1 MKSVKFRP
9 FWSYDVLKT
18 QEWLN
23 TQSKKGYHFVSFH
36 PIFRTFSFLKGNSA
50 NNKYIIIYD
59 KGRNGFP
66 GYVSKTNDYEGIYHT
81 NNYSVLVQKAEEP
94 EYYPSYDQLLS
105 KNQNIKYVA
114 GMILLVQLLL
124 YILPV
129 SMILISALSGNLTI
143 EYEPGGISAPA
154 TTQEL
159 FEGLFVLI
167 FLLLSLFAQVWLF
180 YSYFKLR
187 RSNKKLEKLC
197 GEDVE
202 LSLTVPTNTILS
214 KEDIKKLKRQKKLV
228 RKMRPAWFYS
238 PDTYETWLE
247 EMESQGFNLVRMS
260 KIGNSFYFIK
270 GTPRNMKYHV
280 DYQLKKNPRY
290 FKVNEES
297 GWKLF
302 FTSVTRYFAISV
314 WGQEYT
320 DVEPEY
326 YSDQENKVKHAKRF
340 MLSYIAWLL
349 PMSFLYFIMFGF
361 SLYAYQQLELF
372 QGNFLLYFAPLMF
385 LLVGIEFLYFSFRL
399 MRYYGRVKSRN

>member
-23 TQSKKGYHFVSFH
+23 TQSKKGHHFVSFD
-36 PIFRTFSFLKGNSA
+36 PIFRTFSFVKGNAA
-50 NNKYIIIYD
+50 NKKYIIIYD

-66 GYVSKTNDYEGIYHT
+66 GYVPKTNDYEKIYHT
-81 NNYSVLVQKAEEP
+81 NNYSVLVQIAEEP

-105 KNQNIKYVA
+105 KNQKIKYIA

-129 SMILISALSGNLTI
+129 SMILISALSGNFII
-143 EYEPGGISAPA
+143 EYEPGGITAPT

-159 FEGLFVLI
+159 FEGILI
-167 FLLLSLFAQVWLF
+167 LMFLIGGNFAQIWLL

-187 RSNKKLEKLC
+187 RTNKKLEKFC
-197 GEDVE
+197 GEDIE
-202 LSLTVPTNTILS
+202 LSFTVPTNTIMS
-214 KEDIKKLKRQKKLV
+214 KEDLKKLKREKKLV
-228 RKMRPAWFYS
+228 RKMRPGWFYS
-238 PDTYETWLE
+238 PDKYEQWLE
-247 EMESQGFNLVRMS
+247 EMESKGFNLVKMS

-270 GTPRNMKYHV
+270 GSPRNMKYHV
-280 DYQLKKNPRY
+280 DYQLKKNPTY

-302 FTSVTRYFAISV
+302 FTSVSRFFAISV

-340 MLSYIAWLL
+340 MLSYIVWLL
-349 PMSFLYFIMFGF
+349 PMSFMYFIMFGF
-361 SLYAYQQLELF
+361 SIYGYTQLEFFRDNFWLYF
-372 QGNFLLYFAPLMF
+372 TPLIFLLA
-385 LLVGIEFLYFSFRL
+385 GIEFLYFSFRL